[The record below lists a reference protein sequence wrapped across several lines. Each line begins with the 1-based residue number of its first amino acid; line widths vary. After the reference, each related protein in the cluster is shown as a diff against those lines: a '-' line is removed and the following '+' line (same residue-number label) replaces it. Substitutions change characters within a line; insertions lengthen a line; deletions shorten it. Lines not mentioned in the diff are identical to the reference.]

1 MYMQVPSDCPT
12 SSGGTRQR
20 ISCTSCSS
28 TATYVAPYRGSFGLC
43 DSCRSRAAGITT
55 DTTHRTITFNQK
67 IQFESCSG
75 VMVPS
80 SAPVVELLAKML
92 YDNPLPVQLEG
103 HTATSPDID
112 RNVEML
118 TNKDGRVE
126 KMDWYGL
133 SMQRA
138 LHVCD
143 RIIEV
148 AHRLGN
154 GYHDPEQLRT
164 FLFPIG
170 VAGSRP
176 LPYGGDR
183 MRVEV
188 HFLDLS

>member
-1 MYMQVPSDCPT
+1 
-12 SSGGTRQR
+12 
-20 ISCTSCSS
+20 
-28 TATYVAPYRGSFGLC
+28 
-43 DSCRSRAAGITT
+43 
-55 DTTHRTITFNQK
+55 
-67 IQFESCSG
+67 